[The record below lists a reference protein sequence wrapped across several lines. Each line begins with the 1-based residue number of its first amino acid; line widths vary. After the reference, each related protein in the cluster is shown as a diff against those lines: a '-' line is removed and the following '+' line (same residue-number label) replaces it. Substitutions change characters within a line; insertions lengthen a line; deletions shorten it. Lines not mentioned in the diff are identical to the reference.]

1 MKRRL
6 LSKLATALHKA
17 TDRMY
22 PKPTVLGPDRGSPG
36 TTLLWEE
43 GPYEWTN
50 VSLGSSV
57 YSGELGRYGDPVEP
71 AIAAVVSEIEAAGYF
86 LEPSNH
92 YEMAL
97 GKV

>member
-6 LSKLATALHKA
+6 LTKLAIAMHKA

-22 PKPTVLGPDRGSPG
+22 PKPKVLGPDKGSADI
-36 TTLLWEE
+36 TLVWEE
-43 GPYEWTN
+43 GPYEWIN

-71 AIAAVVSEIEAAGYF
+71 AIAAAVSEIEAAGYY
-86 LEPSNH
+86 LEPYNH

-97 GKV
+97 GKM

>member
-6 LSKLATALHKA
+6 LSKLATALHKS

-36 TTLLWEE
+36 TTLSWEE
-43 GPYEWTN
+43 GPYEWVN

-71 AIAAVVSEIEAAGYF
+71 AIAAVVSEIEAAGYY